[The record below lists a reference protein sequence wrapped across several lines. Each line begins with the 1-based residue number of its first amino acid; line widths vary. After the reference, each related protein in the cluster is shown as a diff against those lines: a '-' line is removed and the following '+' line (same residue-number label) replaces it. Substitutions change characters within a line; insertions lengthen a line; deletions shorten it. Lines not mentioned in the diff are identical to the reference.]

1 MLVLSRTQGTAITL
15 DDDIEIEVIA
25 IQGNQ
30 VKLGIRAPQEI
41 EILRSELRTI
51 PDFHP
56 DDIIIRAPRV
66 LTETEW
72 ID

>member
-1 MLVLSRTQGTAITL
+1 MLVLSRTKGTAITL
-15 DDDIEIEVIA
+15 GDDIEIEVIA

-56 DDIIIRAPRV
+56 DDIIIRTPRV